1 MGHIKLHEKVE
12 EFKQFVENKPKI
24 KEAVKNKEYSWQ
36 QLFNIWRDRG
46 PDDPFWDDF
55 KEKEKSDSININKKI
70 NKFIDAL
77 ANIDPDKLDQQ
88 VKSLSR
94 AIDHF
99 QKLVSEYQKTPQ
111 QNKRRPF

>member
-46 PDDPFWDDF
+46 PDDPF
-55 KEKEKSDSININKKI
+55 
-70 NKFIDAL
+70 L
-77 ANIDPDKLDQQ
+77 G
-88 VKSLSR
+88 
-94 AIDHF
+94 
-99 QKLVSEYQKTPQ
+99 
-111 QNKRRPF
+111 